1 MSTNNNPNDNVKPGD
16 GIRSMRSSTAFKV
29 INYELYA
36 KPNIVVM
43 TIGATCFCLA
53 LGYMAY
59 MRSKYE
65 SMGYYAAVDKDGKE
79 IFEKKKSKW
88 D

>member
-1 MSTNNNPNDNVKPGD
+1 MSVNKNNEKPGD
-16 GIRSMRSSTAFKV
+16 GIRSMRSTTAFKV

-43 TIGATCFCLA
+43 SIGAACFGLA
-53 LGYMAY
+53 LGYIAY

-65 SMGYYAAVDKDGKE
+65 SMGYYSAVDKDGKE
-79 IFEKKKSKW
+79 IFEKRKSKW

>member
-1 MSTNNNPNDNVKPGD
+1 M
-16 GIRSMRSSTAFKV
+16 V
-29 INYELYA
+29 IMA
-36 KPNIVVM
+36 V
-43 TIGATCFCLA
+43 GATCFGLA
-53 LGYMAY
+53 LGYIAY
-59 MRSKYE
+59 MRTKYE

>member
-1 MSTNNNPNDNVKPGD
+1 
-16 GIRSMRSSTAFKV
+16 
-29 INYELYA
+29 
-36 KPNIVVM
+36 M
-43 TIGATCFCLA
+43 TIGAACFTFA

-59 MRSKYE
+59 MRTKYE

-79 IFEKKKSKW
+79 LFEKKKSKW